1 MTVEGSLLI
10 ASKEKDLD
18 VKVVKEALD
27 LVKAAAGV
35 TFEVVSLTNE
45 ERAEVVFKKELVPVY
60 VAGIV
65 EMQDEDKF
73 QAVLKFYFKSKAG
86 KV

>member
-18 VKVVKEALD
+18 VKVVKDALV
-27 LVKAAAGV
+27 LVKATAGV
-35 TFEVVSLTNE
+35 TFELVSLTKE

-60 VAGIV
+60 VGGIV
-65 EMQDEDKF
+65 EMQDEEKF
-73 QAVLKFYFKSKAG
+73 QAVLKTYFTSKAG
-86 KV
+86 KL